1 MCGIVGYIGQKKA
14 YPILIKGLK
23 RLEYRGYDS
32 AGVALIS
39 EERQL
44 NVYKA
49 KGKVAELETFAA
61 QKDISGNIG
70 IAHTRWATH
79 GEPCPANAHP
89 HYSSSQ
95 RLALIHNGII
105 ENYATL
111 KEKLQAKGYA
121 FRSSTDTEVLVQ
133 LIEYIQLSH
142 HADLLTAV
150 QLALQ
155 EVIGAYAIA
164 VLDREQPDLIIAA
177 RKSSPLVVGIG
188 ADGDFFLAS
197 DATPIVEYTD
207 KVVYLEDEEIA
218 VIRRGKPLKVVNLK
232 NMECPHRVK
241 TVALNLGQL
250 EKGGYPHF
258 MLKEIFE
265 QPACINDCMR
275 GRINVE
281 GTNVVLSAVIDH
293 RERLLSARR
302 FIIVA
307 CGTSWHAALIGKHLI
322 ESFCRI
328 PVEVEYASEF
338 RYRDPVIESDDV
350 VIAISQSGETA
361 DTLAAVELARS
372 RGAFIYGICN
382 AIGSSI
388 PRATHTG
395 SYIHVGPEIGV
406 ASTKAFTG
414 QVTVLTMLALTLA
427 REKRTIDNARYLD
440 IVRELCHIPDKMREV
455 LKLNPRIA
463 ELSKTFTYSRNFIYL
478 GRGYSYPVA
487 LEGALKLKEI
497 SYIHAEGY
505 PAAEMKH
512 GPIALVDAEMP
523 VVVIATQNALYEK
536 VLSNIQEIKAR
547 GGRVIALVTKGD
559 TIISKIADTCIE
571 LPETMECLDP
581 LITTVPLQL
590 LAYHIAVCKGMD
602 VDQPRNLAKSV
613 TVE

>member
-1 MCGIVGYIGQKKA
+1 MCGIVGYIGKKEA
-14 YPILIKGLK
+14 YPILVKGLK

-39 EERQL
+39 NNQQL
-44 NVYKA
+44 NVYKT
-49 KGKVAELETFAA
+49 KGKVSDLENFVT

-79 GEPCPANAHP
+79 GEPCSANAHP
-89 HYSSSQ
+89 HYSSSEN
-95 RLALIHNGII
+95 LALIHNGII
-105 ENYATL
+105 ENYAVL
-111 KEKLQAKGYA
+111 KEKLQAKGYT
-121 FRSSTDTEVLVQ
+121 FKSSTDTDVLVQ
-133 LIEYIQLSH
+133 LIEYMKVTNHL
-142 HADLLTAV
+142 DLLTAV
-150 QLALQ
+150 QLALR

-164 VLDREQPDLIIAA
+164 VLEKDRPDEIIAA

-188 ADGDFFLAS
+188 EDEFFLAS

-218 VIRRGKPLKVVNLK
+218 VIHRGKELKVVNLNNVEMTPEVTK
-232 NMECPHRVK
+232 VE
-241 TVALNLGQL
+241 LNLGQL

-265 QPACINDCMR
+265 QPDCIHDCMR
-275 GRINVE
+275 GRVNVE
-281 GTNVVLSAVIDH
+281 GTSVVLSAVIDYK
-293 RERLLSARR
+293 ERLLKAKR

-307 CGTSWHAALIGKHLI
+307 CGTSWHAGLIGKHLI

-338 RYRDPVIESDDV
+338 RYRDPVIGEDDV

-361 DTLAAVELARS
+361 DTLAAVELAKS

-427 REKRTIDNARYLD
+427 REKQTIDEAHFLSV
-440 IVRELCHIPDKMREV
+440 VRELNFIPEKMKKV
-455 LKLNPRIA
+455 LKLNDEIA
-463 ELSKTFTYSRNFIYL
+463 ELSKIFTYAHNFIYL

-512 GPIALVDAEMP
+512 GPIALIDAEMP
-523 VVVIATQNALYEK
+523 VVVIATQNGMYEK

-547 GGRVIALVTKGD
+547 KGRVIAVVTEGD
-559 TIISKIADTCIE
+559 TVISKIADYCIE
-571 LPETMECLDP
+571 LPETLECLDP
-581 LITTVPLQL
+581 LVTTVPLQL
-590 LAYHIAVCKGMD
+590 LAYHVAVCKGMD